1 MNSSI
6 SPRTTHVVSTH
17 GWRGIPE
24 QWYGAHQMC
33 CAGGRCAVLV
43 GGRLGTPW
51 RIHDPGT
58 SEVRLCVCMQLCL
71 TLLLP
76 RVQES
81 VRCHTLE
88 WISACRV
95 ECRLLRAHPWP
106 VNGRPGSGTGTIA
119 ATAGGASCDSQSS
132 GGSRLASS
140 SPLRHS
146 MRRVLRRLQQ
156 RDRQATAQPQPREQL
171 SPRGR
176 SLLHPSQ
183 PLSPVPESPP
193 AHPQPHQGQVD
204 QATPERPTRK
214 RPRVDDRRITLAPD
228 SEELDDL
235 GDEHGAV
242 GRAGQRGAARAKRAR
257 QEVAWLKEQNRRR
270 AAANRRWQQRQ
281 QQRHDGRPPV
291 PDSAA
296 TQRLVADT
304 GASSGSGSGGG
315 HSGEACNE
323 GEVFAPLHR
332 LQTADEALAAVRRN
346 NPGGVGIMADHLP
359 AWLLRKRDSYACV
372 RAGTPSARLNLNE
385 HITKHLEPMIDICKS
400 RNDPDRRR
408 KVADGFRATAYRTM
422 VSTLKKL
429 KFKVTDVRQ
438 VKGLWVRPTWYAQWL
453 RGAHWVVVWQKVG
466 PRMEAKIAQILEQG
480 RLGQLES
487 ELSNEWT
494 KAVTAFIKIWGV
506 GPARAN
512 ELASKGYRSIAELRA
527 KKEELVRLRLLDTN
541 QQIGLAHYEEFQE
554 RIPRYG
560 LTGLVMA
567 LYQCDAP
574 DT

>member
-51 RIHDPGT
+51 RIHDPGM
-58 SEVRLCVCMQLCL
+58 SQVRLCVCMQSCL

-106 VNGRPGSGTGTIA
+106 VNGRPGSGTGIA

-193 AHPQPHQGQVD
+193 AHPHAAHQPQPHQGQVD
-204 QATPERPTRK
+204 QATPERRTRK
-214 RPRVDDRRITLAPD
+214 RPRIDDRRITLAPD

-281 QQRHDGRPPV
+281 QQIGFQISTNSNAYNVWMNPFPLMPNHVVIAACEHVPQAWSNCKDTQGNMSLRQILSDFGETAQRLPGHVGFYNGVNAGASIPGHLHFQFFSRLSGHPVFPLEQCKFSDPTSAGEPRFSLGYPV
-291 PDSAA
+291 PVALWRGPAKDVISNAGDWIADWEERNTHRRDS
-296 TQRLVADT
+296 LSCNMIVASED
-304 GASSGSGSGGG
+304 GG
-315 HSGEACNE
+315 
-323 GEVFAPLHR
+323 R
-332 LQTADEALAAVRRN
+332 TIALYFVPRISKRQWWN
-346 NPGGVGIMADHLP
+346 GDKGIVGGVE
-359 AWLLRKRDSYACV
+359 LL
-372 RAGTPSARLNLNE
+372 GE
-385 HITKHLEPMIDICKS
+385 
-400 RNDPDRRR
+400 
-408 KVADGFRATAYRTM
+408 
-422 VSTLKKL
+422 
-429 KFKVTDVRQ
+429 
-438 VKGLWVRPTWYAQWL
+438 
-453 RGAHWVVVWQKVG
+453 
-466 PRMEAKIAQILEQG
+466 
-480 RLGQLES
+480 
-487 ELSNEWT
+487 
-494 KAVTAFIKIWGV
+494 
-506 GPARAN
+506 
-512 ELASKGYRSIAELRA
+512 
-527 KKEELVRLRLLDTN
+527 
-541 QQIGLAHYEEFQE
+541 
-554 RIPRYG
+554 
-560 LTGLVMA
+560 LVMA
-567 LYQCDAP
+567 SHEECAMVENGEVDYAFIESALGAVYTP
-574 DT
+574 FETN